1 MQKLYFFER
10 RNPMAKKTI
19 YKIIII
25 MLIAISILIAFSQ
38 ITNAYTINLD
48 FNQAGDK
55 SNATENVA
63 HTIGAII
70 NFAQVIGAGIA
81 IIMLIVVGIQY
92 VWASPSGRAQIAKT
106 ARYYVLGAIL
116 IFSAVTL
123 LGFAKKFAIEHVN
136 NAVS

>member
-25 MLIAISILIAFSQ
+25 MLIVISILIAFSQ

-48 FNQAGDK
+48 FNHAGDK
-55 SNATENVA
+55 SNTTENVA

-70 NFAQVIGAGIA
+70 NFAQIIGAGIA
-81 IIMLIVVGIQY
+81 IIMLVIIGIQY
-92 VWASPSGRAQIAKT
+92 VWASPSGKAQIAKT
-106 ARYYVLGAIL
+106 ARYYVLGVIL
-116 IFSAVTL
+116 IFSAIAL
-123 LGFAKKFAIEHVN
+123 LSFAKKFILKNIN
-136 NAVS
+136 NAV